1 MKKTLLMIVPLL
13 VGVLLF
19 STCEEA
25 TDPDVDEEPTEP
37 DVDMVIYSSIND
49 GDNVSQSSG
58 LIIQFS
64 EEVELETFE
73 ADTIIYSID
82 YGDEGEFSLPII
94 EIKSSN
100 YITLN
105 DEPQTFFY
113 DTLNSTCAFVLFTT
127 LEYSEGTGE
136 GLNIE
141 AGNNEFKIGDNYSIN
156 FTSVNPDLEH
166 IKVVPNPS
174 YNFGANFEDPNNP
187 EYYIYFMHLP
197 SVCEISIYTITGEW
211 VVTLDHNDA
220 NSGIY
225 EWDIKNEN
233 GEDIDSGIYR
243 YEVISGLGTF
253 TNGVFIIER

>member
-1 MKKTLLMIVPLL
+1 MKKSLLMIVPFL

-25 TDPDVDEEPTEP
+25 TDPDVDEESTEL

-49 GDNVSQSSG
+49 GDNVPQSSG

-64 EEVELETFE
+64 EEVELEIFE

-82 YGDEGEFSLPII
+82 YGDDGEFSLPII

-113 DTLNSTCAFVLFTT
+113 DSLNSTCAFVLFTT
-127 LEYSEGTGE
+127 FVYSEGTGE
-136 GLNIE
+136 GFNIE

-174 YNFGANFEDPNNP
+174 YNFVDNFEDPHFP
-187 EYYIYFMHLP
+187 EIYFTDLP
-197 SVCEISIYTITGEW
+197 SVCEISIYTFAGEW
-211 VVTLDHNDA
+211 VVTLDHNEA

-225 EWDIKNEN
+225 EWDIKNAN

>member
-1 MKKTLLMIVPLL
+1 MRKTLLMIVPLL

-19 STCEEA
+19 STC
-25 TDPDVDEEPTEP
+25 EEPTEP

-49 GDNVSQSSG
+49 GDNVPQSSG

-64 EEVELETFE
+64 EEVEPETFE

-82 YGDEGEFSLPII
+82 YGDDGEFSLPII

-113 DTLNSTCAFVLFTT
+113 DSLNSTCAFVLFTT
-127 LEYSEGTGE
+127 LEHSEGTGE

-174 YNFGANFEDPNNP
+174 YNFVDNFEDPHFP
-187 EYYIYFMHLP
+187 EIYFTDLP

>member
-1 MKKTLLMIVPLL
+1 MRALHFW
-13 VGVLLF
+13 F
-19 STCEEA
+19 S
-25 TDPDVDEEPTEP
+25 
-37 DVDMVIYSSIND
+37 
-49 GDNVSQSSG
+49 
-58 LIIQFS
+58 
-64 EEVELETFE
+64 
-73 ADTIIYSID
+73 
-82 YGDEGEFSLPII
+82 II

-113 DTLNSTCAFVLFTT
+113 DSLNSTCGFVLFTT
-127 LEYSEGTGE
+127 LEHSEGTGE

-141 AGNNEFKIGDNYSIN
+141 AGNNEFKIGDNYSLN
-156 FTSVNPDLEH
+156 FTSVNPDLEG
-166 IKVVPNPS
+166 INAVPNPL
-174 YNFGANFEDPNNP
+174 YKFNP
-187 EYYIYFMHLP
+187 IYHMEFIHLP
-197 SVCEISIYTITGEW
+197 AVCEISIYTFAGEW
-211 VVTLDHNDA
+211 VVTLDHNEA

>member
-1 MKKTLLMIVPLL
+1 MRKSLLMIVPLL

-19 STCEEA
+19 STC
-25 TDPDVDEEPTEP
+25 EEPTEP

-49 GDNVSQSSG
+49 GDNVPQSSG

-82 YGDEGEFSLPII
+82 YGDDGEFSLPII

-113 DTLNSTCAFVLFTT
+113 DSLNSTCAFVLFTT
-127 LEYSEGTGE
+127 FVYSEGTGE
-136 GLNIE
+136 GFNIE

-187 EYYIYFMHLP
+187 EYYIYFKHLP
-197 SVCEISIYTITGEW
+197 SVCEISIYTITGERINKIEH
-211 VVTLDHNDA
+211 D
-220 NSGIY
+220 SIY
-225 EWDIKNEN
+225 HIEDWDLKNEN
-233 GEDIDSGIYR
+233 GEDIDYGIYR
-243 YEVISGLGTF
+243 YEVISELNTF
-253 TNGVFIIER
+253 TNGVFILEK

>member
-1 MKKTLLMIVPLL
+1 MRKSLLMIVPLL

-19 STCEEA
+19 STC
-25 TDPDVDEEPTEP
+25 EEPTEP

-49 GDNVSQSSG
+49 GDNVPQSSG

-82 YGDEGEFSLPII
+82 YGFFGEFSLPII

-113 DTLNSTCAFVLFTT
+113 DSLNSTCAFVLFTT
-127 LEYSEGTGE
+127 LEHSEGTGE

-174 YNFGANFEDPNNP
+174 YNFVDNFEDPHFP
-187 EYYIYFMHLP
+187 GIYFTDLP
-197 SVCEISIYTITGEW
+197 SVCEISIYTFAGEW
-211 VVTLDHNDA
+211 VVTLDHNEA

-225 EWDIKNEN
+225 EWDIKNAN